1 MSDFD
6 TVRQA
11 IQWASKAEDEYD
23 DGSQVETNA
32 ARAALDRIEAMMQA
46 RTIEKPFY
54 QELTCDDHR
63 GKDYSEE
70 TLLCQWC
77 YREQAEAELTRL
89 RNLVQDLVPWVA
101 AALVPNG
108 HEERHRSL
116 LVQMQDALTTQEN
129 NDD

>member
-6 TVRQA
+6 TV
-11 IQWASKAEDEYD
+11 
-23 DGSQVETNA
+23 
-32 ARAALDRIEAMMQA
+32 RAALDRIEAMMRA
-46 RTIEKPFY
+46 RTIEKPVY
-54 QELTCDDHR
+54 RELTCDDHR

-89 RNLVQDLVPWVA
+89 REALEGIDPGRCPLADQHGKGIQIPWIA
-101 AALVPNG
+101 WANWSSSAL
-108 HEERHRSL
+108 
-116 LVQMQDALTTQEN
+116 TQEN